1 VFEGNC
7 AIVGFLNAPGFAKIE
22 GSKTYVDI
30 TGFDSISLKVKS
42 STPSYQG
49 FKMAFTAPGVPKTSI
64 FGGGSYKADF
74 TLNGGDWQVVKIPL
88 TQFSYDWSGY
98 TGRCD
103 TLDPPN
109 FGQAGQQHYCCS
121 DSGSEPSKPE
131 VCVDSKY
138 LSTMNQI
145 SVWAEGVEG
154 AFNIEIEYIG
164 ASSSSGEP
172 TIVELAETVD
182 SLSTLVGA
190 LVAGDLVDTL
200 SSPGPFTVFAPVNA
214 AFGKLPEATISALMQ
229 PENKDKLV
237 DILSY
242 HVLSG
247 QILSKD
253 LEASQRVATVE
264 GTEVTVVS
272 LGERGVR
279 VNGAHVTS
287 ADVLAS
293 NGVVHIID
301 KVLIPQTD
309 SPYCQYHPGC
319 KAVGIDPLDGL
330 CCPVADGTRLSCCDW
345 DITDMV

>member
-1 VFEGNC
+1 MGYCCVD
-7 AIVGFLNAPGFAKIE
+7 
-22 GSKTYVDI
+22 STY
-30 TGFDSISLKVKS
+30 
-42 STPSYQG
+42 PSY
-49 FKMAFTAPGVPKTSI
+49 A
-64 FGGGSYKADF
+64 
-74 TLNGGDWQVVKIPL
+74 
-88 TQFSYDWSGY
+88 
-98 TGRCD
+98 
-103 TLDPPN
+103 
-109 FGQAGQQHYCCS
+109 
-121 DSGSEPSKPE
+121 KPE

-247 QILSKD
+247 QVLSKD
-253 LEASQRVATVE
+253 LEASQRV
-264 GTEVTVVS
+264 
-272 LGERGVR
+272 
-279 VNGAHVTS
+279 
-287 ADVLAS
+287 
-293 NGVVHIID
+293 
-301 KVLIPQTD
+301 
-309 SPYCQYHPGC
+309 
-319 KAVGIDPLDGL
+319 
-330 CCPVADGTRLSCCDW
+330 
-345 DITDMV
+345 